1 MEEKNKN
8 ETNTN
13 TILLQREG
21 EKEMEKAKE
30 KNTEKEILEQKK
42 EEEKSKDEK
51 FRKVDN
57 KEKKNKSKQEK
68 AKKREEKIKS
78 KQEKT
83 KKREEKIKRKQ
94 EKAKKREEKI
104 KSKQEKE
111 KNKEERIKN
120 KQEKAKNKE
129 NKIKNKENQKEE
141 NKNKTD
147 KTKKAEK
154 NKKTKTNRKE
164 RKKKIIITSIISGII
179 ILCAL
184 LFSTIFALIN
194 INNSTIISGV
204 KIEGIEVSG
213 LSKEEAR
220 IKLET
225 IYTEK
230 VNKEIPIKYNE
241 FESSIN
247 PNMIE
252 LKYNI
257 DKAVEEAI
265 NVGRNNNIFINNYN
279 ILFTLLGKKDINI
292 EMSINDEAAR
302 KIIQDTGANLPGVM
316 IESSYYIEG
325 ENLIITK
332 GKEGIQIDTE
342 NLLTKIKENLDN
354 HNINN
359 DYIEIPVTQKAPT
372 PIDVDKIHN
381 EIYKQVQDA
390 YYTKEPFTIY
400 PEVEGI
406 DFNVEEVKAM
416 IEAEDKEEYVIKLT
430 ITKPKVTVNDIGTEA
445 FPDKL
450 GTFTTRY
457 DAGDRDRTTNLILA
471 CQKLNNQ
478 VVLAG
483 DTFSYNKTLGERTIA
498 AGYKNAKVYENGQ
511 VVDGIGGGICQ
522 ISSTLYNA
530 VIDANLD
537 IVERRN
543 HQFVTSY
550 VAAGKDATV
559 VYGMTDFRFK
569 NTRKYPIKI
578 IATAQNGI
586 ATVSIYGNKEEV
598 EYDVTLEVKQLSTIP
613 TTTKYIE
620 DSSLPVGTEKVK
632 QAGANGVK
640 TETYLVKSLNGK
652 VVSREI
658 ISRDTYNAMQRI
670 ILKGTKGA
678 TKSNTTTKKET
689 EEKPKTNTSTNTST
703 STEEKNTQTNNNKTT
718 SETETNTNKNTT
730 TNNQ

>member
-1 MEEKNKN
+1 MEEKNIEEIN
-8 ETNTN
+8 SN
-13 TILLQREG
+13 TIVLPKEG
-21 EKEMEKAKE
+21 EKEMEAPKENKEKIPEEKQEENIRKDEKKEKQKNKKSKE
-30 KNTEKEILEQKK
+30 KNKQNKEK
-42 EEEKSKDEK
+42 
-51 FRKVDN
+51 N
-57 KEKKNKSKQEK
+57 KEKKNKKVDK
-68 AKKREEKIKS
+68 AKR
-78 KQEKT
+78 
-83 KKREEKIKRKQ
+83 KKRL
-94 EKAKKREEKI
+94 
-104 KSKQEKE
+104 
-111 KNKEERIKN
+111 
-120 KQEKAKNKE
+120 
-129 NKIKNKENQKEE
+129 
-141 NKNKTD
+141 
-147 KTKKAEK
+147 
-154 NKKTKTNRKE
+154 
-164 RKKKIIITSIISGII
+164 IITGIILGII
-179 ILCAL
+179 ILVGL

-194 INNSTIISGV
+194 INNSKIISGV

-213 LSKEEAR
+213 LSKDEAR

-230 VNKEIPIKYNE
+230 VQKEIPIKYNE

-247 PNMIE
+247 PTMIE

-257 DKAVEEAI
+257 DKAVDEAI
-265 NVGRNNNIFINNYN
+265 NVGRNNNIFVNNYN
-279 ILFTLLGKKDINI
+279 ILFTLLGKKDINL
-292 EMSINDEAAR
+292 EMSINEEAT
-302 KIIQDTGANLPGVM
+302 KKVIQDIGANLPGIV

-342 NLLTKIKENLDN
+342 GLLTKIKENLDSP
-354 HNINN
+354 NINN
-359 DYIEIPVTQKAPT
+359 DYIEIPVTQKVPE
-372 PIDVDKIHN
+372 PIDIDKIHS
-381 EIYKQVQDA
+381 EIYKEVQDA
-390 YYTKEPFTIY
+390 YYTKDPFEIH
-400 PEVEGI
+400 PEVEGV
-406 DFNVEEVKAM
+406 DFNVEEAKAM
-416 IEAEDKEEYVIKLT
+416 IQAEDKEEYTIKLT

-457 DAGDRDRTTNLILA
+457 DARDKDRTTNLIIA

-530 VIDANLD
+530 VVDANLS

-559 VYGMTDFRFK
+559 VYGMTDFKFK

-586 ATVSIYGNKEEV
+586 ATISIYGNKEEV

-613 TTTKYIE
+613 TTTKYVE

-652 VVSREI
+652 VVSREV

-678 TKSNTTTKKET
+678 TKNNTTTTTQEATSSEQNQQTTQTPESNKGESTENNSQIQTET
-689 EEKPKTNTSTNTST
+689 ENKTNTNTTNT
-703 STEEKNTQTNNNKTT
+703 
-718 SETETNTNKNTT
+718 TNKE
-730 TNNQ
+730 

>member
-1 MEEKNKN
+1 MEEKNIEEIN
-8 ETNTN
+8 SN
-13 TILLQREG
+13 TIVLPKEG
-21 EKEMEKAKE
+21 EKEMEAPKENKEKIPEEKQEEKKKKDEKKEKQKNKKSKE
-30 KNTEKEILEQKK
+30 KNKQNKEK
-42 EEEKSKDEK
+42 
-51 FRKVDN
+51 N
-57 KEKKNKSKQEK
+57 KEKKNKKVDK
-68 AKKREEKIKS
+68 AKR
-78 KQEKT
+78 
-83 KKREEKIKRKQ
+83 KKRL
-94 EKAKKREEKI
+94 
-104 KSKQEKE
+104 
-111 KNKEERIKN
+111 
-120 KQEKAKNKE
+120 
-129 NKIKNKENQKEE
+129 
-141 NKNKTD
+141 
-147 KTKKAEK
+147 
-154 NKKTKTNRKE
+154 
-164 RKKKIIITSIISGII
+164 IITGIILGII
-179 ILCAL
+179 ILVGL

-194 INNSTIISGV
+194 INNSKIISGV

-213 LSKEEAR
+213 LSKDEAR

-230 VNKEIPIKYNE
+230 VQKEIPIKYNE

-247 PNMIE
+247 PTMIE

-257 DKAVEEAI
+257 DKAVDEAI
-265 NVGRNNNIFINNYN
+265 NVGRNNNIFVNNYN
-279 ILFTLLGKKDINI
+279 ILFTLLGKKDINL
-292 EMSINDEAAR
+292 EMSINEEAT
-302 KIIQDTGANLPGVM
+302 KKVIQDIGANLPGIV

-342 NLLTKIKENLDN
+342 GLLTKIKENLDSP
-354 HNINN
+354 NISN
-359 DYIEIPVTQKAPT
+359 DYIEIPVTQKVPE
-372 PIDVDKIHN
+372 PIDIDKIHS
-381 EIYKQVQDA
+381 EIYKEVQDA
-390 YYTKEPFTIY
+390 YYTKDPFEIH
-400 PEVEGI
+400 PEVEGV
-406 DFNVEEVKAM
+406 DFNVEEAKAM
-416 IEAEDKEEYVIKLT
+416 IQAEDKEEYTIKLT

-457 DAGDRDRTTNLILA
+457 DARDKDRTTNLIIA

-530 VIDANLD
+530 VVDANLS

-559 VYGMTDFRFK
+559 VYGMTDFKFK

-586 ATVSIYGNKEEV
+586 ATISIYGNKEEV

-613 TTTKYIE
+613 TTTKYVE

-652 VVSREI
+652 VVSREV

-670 ILKGTKGA
+670 VLKGTKGA
-678 TKSNTTTKKET
+678 TKSNTTTTTQETPASEQNQQTTQIPETNKGESTENNSQTQTET
-689 EEKPKTNTSTNTST
+689 ENKTNTNTTST
-703 STEEKNTQTNNNKTT
+703 
-718 SETETNTNKNTT
+718 TNKE
-730 TNNQ
+730 

>member
-8 ETNTN
+8 ETSTN

-68 AKKREEKIKS
+68 AKKREEKIK
-78 KQEKT
+78 
-83 KKREEKIKRKQ
+83 RKQ

-129 NKIKNKENQKEE
+129 KKIKNKENQKEE

-292 EMSINDEAAR
+292 EMSINEEAAR

-406 DFNVEEVKAM
+406 DFNVEEVKAI

-457 DAGDRDRTTNLILA
+457 DAGDRDRTTNLVLA

-483 DTFSYNKTLGERTIA
+483 DTFSYNKTLGERTIS

-620 DSSLPVGTEKVK
+620 DSSLLVGTEKVK

-718 SETETNTNKNTT
+718 SETETNTNTNKNTT